1 MFPAGRHSTFHFALK
16 GGPFKPSFGL
26 SGAVPPP
33 GMGGQTRNGGSSRR
47 SRSESAP
54 GAWKRFGPRAQ
65 AYITPRTYALKPK
78 NGLSGPPAM
87 NGSLNRW
94 IDEMRDRALF
104 SSTDR
109 WAPKGLG
116 CDFEHHAQPTEVV
129 CVPG

>member
-1 MFPAGRHSTFHFALK
+1 MGNATSIFNLMRNIGASIGIAMVETMQVRKSQMHLNILGEHVNPANLLAR
-16 GGPFKPSFGL
+16 
-26 SGAVPPP
+26 
-33 GMGGQTRNGGSSRR
+33 QT
-47 SRSESAP
+47 
-54 GAWKRFGPRAQ
+54 
-65 AYITPRTYALKPK
+65 
-78 NGLSGPPAM
+78 M